1 MMDKVLIA
9 SLMFMC
15 GPLSLL
21 AQDSV
26 YITIGDRSETITS
39 VNNDATRR
47 LSDILANG
55 PMSVSLNDYGGF
67 EKVGSLPMSL
77 PTSDSP
83 ITTEP
88 GDVILYQGRNL
99 VIFYG
104 SNTWSYTRLGK
115 IKSLSANEIR
125 AFLGDGEIEITL
137 SLSPMSGIEEIM
149 TSHDKAD
156 IIYDLKGN
164 RIYGRPQ
171 VPGLYIINGKKTIIK
186 LLLSAKL

>member
-26 YITIGDRSETITS
+26 YITVGGRSETITS

-125 AFLGDGEIEITL
+125 AFLGDGEIEIAL

-186 LLLSAKL
+186 

>member
-1 MMDKVLIA
+1 
-9 SLMFMC
+9 
-15 GPLSLL
+15 
-21 AQDSV
+21 V
-26 YITIGDRSETITS
+26 YITIGDRSETITL

-47 LSDILANG
+47 LLEILANG

-77 PTSDSP
+77 PTSDSR

-115 IKSLSANEIR
+115 INSLSANEIR
-125 AFLGDGEIEITL
+125 AFLGNGAVEITL
-137 SLSPMSGIEEIM
+137 SLSPMSGIEKI
-149 TSHDKAD
+149 TTDNTNSD
-156 IIYDLKGN
+156 IVYDLKGN
-164 RIYGRPQ
+164 RINGRPQ
-171 VPGLYIINGKKTIIK
+171 VPGMYIVNGRKTIIK
-186 LLLSAKL
+186 

>member
-1 MMDKVLIA
+1 MDSSVIMNKIITVILTV
-9 SLMFMC
+9 MC
-15 GPLSLL
+15 GYISSY
-21 AQDSV
+21 AQNSV
-26 YITIGDRSETITS
+26 YITVSGRSETITL

-47 LSDILANG
+47 LLEILANG
-55 PMSVSLNDYGGF
+55 PMSISLNDYGGF

-77 PTSDSP
+77 PTLDSR

-115 IKSLSANEIR
+115 INSLSANEIR
-125 AFLGDGEIEITL
+125 AFLGNGEIEITL

-149 TSHDKAD
+149 TDSNSQRTD
-156 IIYDLKGN
+156 IIYDLRGN
-164 RIYGRPQ
+164 RINGRPTT
-171 VPGLYIINGKKTIIK
+171 PGLYIVNGIKTIIK
-186 LLLSAKL
+186 

>member
-1 MMDKVLIA
+1 
-9 SLMFMC
+9 
-15 GPLSLL
+15 
-21 AQDSV
+21 
-26 YITIGDRSETITS
+26 
-39 VNNDATRR
+39 
-47 LSDILANG
+47 
-55 PMSVSLNDYGGF
+55 
-67 EKVGSLPMSL
+67 MSL

-186 LLLSAKL
+186 